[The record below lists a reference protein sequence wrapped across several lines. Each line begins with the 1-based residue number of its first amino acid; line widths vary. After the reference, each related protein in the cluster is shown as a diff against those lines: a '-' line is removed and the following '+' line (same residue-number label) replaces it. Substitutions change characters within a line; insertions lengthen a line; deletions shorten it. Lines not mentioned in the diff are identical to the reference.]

1 MKLKTRTILYRLVL
15 SLITLI
21 FIYVPCNR
29 TYAGNINDNEAT
41 VLAVA
46 SGTFTYNGKTYK
58 AKSEYISE
66 LYSFLA
72 DDDTDLTADQARE
85 AIDYIFSNIKD
96 GIDSGYVY
104 EVGGSD
110 NKNGKN
116 KNSSDGSNSN
126 DANNTNNSS
135 DSNNPNDPANSNNDD
150 QNHYDLDSK
159 ENQNPLS
166 NSDSNGSDSQEDAK
180 ALSDKQLSDLF
191 NKIDENQK
199 LRDRTRGTASDTD
212 ATIIVDDSSITIT
225 TPKSNVKL
233 YKDSRII
240 PVWILMTI
248 VIISGGCL
256 FINLLLAII
265 LITNKCMRFNKQEK
279 SGRRKGHRHRRKV
292 RKICRN
298 IMTVSSAIS
307 ISLVCLILAIMV
319 GFFNSG
325 EILQNIQNSGYFRY
339 AYTEY
344 LTDIVESAQTSEVTD
359 DTSANIT
366 GDTSADKTADST
378 AAQAE
383 SLSYSSYD
391 AFIVQEKIAIDKTL
405 AGSGTPD
412 GTEISDMSIAP
423 YIKRVQIDVKS
434 YLIVCTVLSVLAVI
448 ISSVC
453 NIFMDLRRD
462 RGVKSIAISVTA
474 SVAVTFASALLL
486 KMLHIES
493 RFFVEPGY
501 LYSFLADQMDW
512 IIKVFVIIGLF
523 TTAIAASLVG
533 LYKSMRR
540 ER

>member
-1 MKLKTRTILYRLVL
+1 
-15 SLITLI
+15 
-21 FIYVPCNR
+21 
-29 TYAGNINDNEAT
+29 
-41 VLAVA
+41 
-46 SGTFTYNGKTYK
+46 
-58 AKSEYISE
+58 
-66 LYSFLA
+66 
-72 DDDTDLTADQARE
+72 
-85 AIDYIFSNIKD
+85 
-96 GIDSGYVY
+96 
-104 EVGGSD
+104 
-110 NKNGKN
+110 
-116 KNSSDGSNSN
+116 
-126 DANNTNNSS
+126 
-135 DSNNPNDPANSNNDD
+135 
-150 QNHYDLDSK
+150 
-159 ENQNPLS
+159 
-166 NSDSNGSDSQEDAK
+166 
-180 ALSDKQLSDLF
+180 
-191 NKIDENQK
+191 
-199 LRDRTRGTASDTD
+199 
-212 ATIIVDDSSITIT
+212 
-225 TPKSNVKL
+225 
-233 YKDSRII
+233 
-240 PVWILMTI
+240 
-248 VIISGGCL
+248 
-256 FINLLLAII
+256 
-265 LITNKCMRFNKQEK
+265 
-279 SGRRKGHRHRRKV
+279 
-292 RKICRN
+292 
-298 IMTVSSAIS
+298 
-307 ISLVCLILAIMV
+307 MV

-344 LTDIVESAQTSEVTD
+344 LTDIVESA
-359 DTSANIT
+359 SAQS
-366 GDTSADKTADST
+366 SA
-378 AAQAE
+378 QE

>member
-96 GIDSGYVY
+96 GIDSRYVY

-110 NKNGKN
+110 DKNGKN
-116 KNSSDGSNSN
+116 KNSSDSSNSN

-135 DSNNPNDPANSNNDD
+135 DSNNLNDPANSNNDD
-150 QNHYDLDSK
+150 QNHYDLDSN

-344 LTDIVESAQTSEVTD
+344 LTDIVESAQTANTA
-359 DTSANIT
+359 DTS
-366 GDTSADKTADST
+366 SA
-378 AAQAE
+378 QPE

-512 IIKVFVIIGLF
+512 IIKVFVIIALF
-523 TTAIAASLVG
+523 TSAIAASLVG